1 MRNRHIL
8 CYLLALG
15 FLLGI
20 KDGKIALWK
29 DGEEQPR
36 IFPYRAET
44 LPEADQKRL
53 EEGIRIEDGTK
64 LAQLLE
70 DYLS

>member
-1 MRNRHIL
+1 MKYQHII
-8 CYLLALG
+8 CYLLLFG
-15 FLLGI
+15 YLLGI

-29 DGEEQPR
+29 DGDRDPK
-36 IFPYRAET
+36 IFPYRVET
-44 LPEADQKRL
+44 LPAEDQMRL
-53 EEGIRIEDGTK
+53 REGIRIEDGTK

>member
-29 DGEEQPR
+29 DGESQPR